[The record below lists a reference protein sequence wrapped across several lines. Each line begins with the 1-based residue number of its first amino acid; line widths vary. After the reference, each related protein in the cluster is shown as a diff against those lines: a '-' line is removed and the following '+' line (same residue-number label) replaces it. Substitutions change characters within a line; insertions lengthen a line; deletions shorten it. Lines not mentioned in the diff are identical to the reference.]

1 MPVAREVTD
10 QQGIRWSCVEAYAGL
25 SPDGNGGEAAK
36 ADAAG
41 ERFRVV
47 CTPSGGAKSVE
58 LQLPAGWEESLS
70 DDDLAR
76 EIEAARDD

>member
-36 ADAAG
+36 ADGAG

-58 LQLPAGWEESLS
+58 L
-70 DDDLAR
+70 
-76 EIEAARDD
+76 

>member
-1 MPVAREVTD
+1 M
-10 QQGIRWSCVEAYAGL
+10 EAYAGL

-36 ADAAG
+36 ADGAG

-58 LQLPAGWEESLS
+58 LRLPGGWEESLP
-70 DDDLAR
+70 DDELLR
-76 EIEAARDD
+76 EIEAARDDGGSA